1 MLAFVVHPAY
11 ILYRIRRSIVN
22 NFALKKLIGEM
33 DKAETQNVEYK
44 LSWRDEYLKWI
55 CGFANAQGG
64 KIFIGVSDYGE
75 IAGVDDYKRLMDD
88 IPNKAVNHLGIVVD
102 ANLHIQEGI
111 HYIEIIVPVSNVP
124 LAYHGVYHYRSG
136 STKQELKGAPLQ
148 NFLLNK
154 MGLSWERQPVP
165 GANLDDIDQEVIK
178 SFVQKAATKQRIS
191 GSAVNTHTLTF
202 LKNLDLI
209 NENGE
214 LLMAAVLLFGK
225 RPKKYVPSA
234 YFKIGRFGKSDSDLK
249 FQDVVE
255 GNILDMADKIIEILD
270 TKYLIRP
277 ISYKGLQRI
286 EGLEYPEAAL
296 REAILNAIIHKDYSG
311 TTVFL
316 SVYDDRLIIW
326 NPGELPSSLTIDL
339 LKEKH
344 SSQPRNRLIADV
356 FFMAGYIESW
366 GRGINIMMNACE
378 EYGLPEPIIAEE
390 QGGVSV
396 SFLKNIY
403 TEEYLKSFN
412 LSDRQTKAILYI
424 KENGEITNAI
434 YQDINKISKAVA
446 TTDLSDLVS
455 QKLIQKIGTTGKG
468 TKYTLP
474 AKGL

>member
-1 MLAFVVHPAY
+1 M
-11 ILYRIRRSIVN
+11 N

-64 KIFIGVSDYGE
+64 KIFIGVNDYGE

-102 ANLHIQEGI
+102 VNLHVHEGMY
-111 HYIEIIVPVSNVP
+111 YIEIIVPVSNVP
-124 LAYHGVYHYRSG
+124 IAYHGVYHYRSG
-136 STKQELKGAPLQ
+136 STKQELKGVPLQ

-191 GSAVNTHTLTF
+191 GSVVTTDTLTF

-214 LLMAAVLLFGK
+214 LLIAAVLLFGK
-225 RPKKYVPSA
+225 RPKKYAPAA

-255 GNILDMADKIIEILD
+255 GNILDMPDKIIEILD
-270 TKYLIRP
+270 TKYLTRP
-277 ISYKGLQRI
+277 IFYKGLQRI

-311 TTVFL
+311 TTIFL

-326 NPGELPSSLTIDL
+326 NPGELPSSLTVDL

-366 GRGINIMMNACE
+366 GRGIDIIMNACK
-378 EYGLPEPIIAEE
+378 EYRMPEPIFAEE
-390 QGGVSV
+390 QGGISV
-396 SFLKNIY
+396 SFLKDIY

-412 LSDRQTKAILYI
+412 LSDRQTRAILYI

-446 TTDLSDLVS
+446 TTDLSNLVS
-455 QKLIQKIGTTGKG
+455 RKLIQKVGRTGKG

-474 AKGL
+474 ANGL

>member
-1 MLAFVVHPAY
+1 MVEQHN
-11 ILYRIRRSIVN
+11 I
-22 NFALKKLIGEM
+22 
-33 DKAETQNVEYK
+33 EYK
-44 LSWRDEYLKWI
+44 LSWRDEFLKWI

-64 KIFIGVSDYGE
+64 KIFIG
-75 IAGVDDYKRLMDD
+75 IDDMGNVTGIDNYRKLMDD
-88 IPNKAVNHLGIVVD
+88 IPNKIVNHLGLVVD
-102 ANLHIQEGI
+102 VNLRQNSGK
-111 HYIEIIVPVSNVP
+111 HYIEINVPVSSVP
-124 LAYHGVYHYRSG
+124 VSYHGSYHYRSG
-136 STKQELKGAPLQ
+136 STKQELKGTPLH

-154 MGLSWERQPVP
+154 MGLSWERQPVS
-165 GANLDDIDQEVIK
+165 AATLDDIDEEVIK

-191 GSAVNTHTLTF
+191 ENAVNADTLTF

-225 RPKKYVPSA
+225 RPKKYAPAA
-234 YFKIGRFGKSDSDLK
+234 YFKIGRFGKSHSDLK

-255 GNILDMADKIIEILD
+255 GNILDMADKIISILD

-311 TTVFL
+311 TTIFL

-326 NPGELPSSLTIDL
+326 NPGELPSSLTVDL

-366 GRGINIMMNACE
+366 GRGIDIMMNACE
-378 EYGLPEPIIAEE
+378 EYGLPEPVIAEE
-390 QGGVSV
+390 QSGISV
-396 SFLKNIY
+396 SFLKDIY
-403 TEEYLKSFN
+403 TEEYLKSFD
-412 LSDRQTKAILYI
+412 LSDRQTRAVLYI

-455 QKLIQKIGTTGKG
+455 RKLIQKVGTTGKG

>member
-1 MLAFVVHPAY
+1 MP
-11 ILYRIRRSIVN
+11 
-22 NFALKKLIGEM
+22 EQ
-33 DKAETQNVEYK
+33 QNIEYK
-44 LSWRDEYLKWI
+44 QTWRDEYLKWI

-64 KIFIGVSDYGE
+64 KIFIGIDDKGD
-75 IAGVDDYKRLMDD
+75 IIGVEDYKKLMDD
-88 IPNKAVNHLGIVVD
+88 IPNKVVNHLGLVVD
-102 ANLHIQEGI
+102 INLHQKSGKR
-111 HYIEIIVPVSNVP
+111 YIEINVPVSSVP
-124 LAYHGVYHYRSG
+124 VSYHGSYHYRSG
-136 STKQELKGAPLQ
+136 STKQELKGTPLH
-148 NFLLNK
+148 NFLLSK

-165 GANLDDIDQEVIK
+165 GATLDDIDQEVIK

-191 GSAVNTHTLTF
+191 ESAVNADTLTF
-202 LKNLDLI
+202 LRNLDLI

-225 RPKKYVPSA
+225 RPKKYAPAA
-234 YFKIGRFGKSDSDLK
+234 YFKIGRFGKSHSDLK
-249 FQDVVE
+249 FQDVIE

-311 TTVFL
+311 TTIFL
-316 SVYDDRLIIW
+316 SVYDDRLMIW
-326 NPGELPSSLTIDL
+326 NPGELPSSLTVDL

-366 GRGINIMMNACE
+366 GRGIDIMMSACK
-378 EYGLPEPIIAEE
+378 EYGLPEPVITEE
-390 QGGVSV
+390 QGGISV
-396 SFLKNIY
+396 SFLKDVY
-403 TEEYLKSFN
+403 TEEYLKSFD
-412 LSDRQTKAILYI
+412 LSDRQTKAVLYI

-455 QKLIQKIGTTGKG
+455 RKLIQKVGTTGKG
-468 TKYTLP
+468 TKYILP